1 MTKNTEDNSPL
12 PKDKN
17 IDSKIAALRVLKDK
31 ISKALDA
38 GEARALLEEYRQQVS
53 GIPSDLLPGGLDLSK
68 VEEACDKVIKNIQNQ
83 ANALYNQESSK
94 LVKADPEEIK
104 VAEDI
109 KNKISRNVK
118 LIRDHL
124 DNEEVKANTGLSAQI
139 LADAQAGKELSS
151 EKTDAWAKKFK
162 TQREGDRIAVLRSVE
177 HPTEEEKKAQK
188 EEEERLTH
196 KYGHDHPVVKKY
208 KEEWDERRNELT
220 FERGKLAY
228 RLETQHELMSDS
240 RSKNIVAESLSREGI
255 NIEAEKRRVEEY
267 LMKLGMDKKA
277 QSLSVSAKKIID
289 EDKALKNK
297 VDKIAGISDAQ
308 KTASSDSE
316 TKAPSPTPK
325 IMNPKSSAKGH

>member
-139 LADAQAGKELSS
+139 LASDGFLP
-151 EKTDAWAKKFK
+151 
-162 TQREGDRIAVLRSVE
+162 TQE
-177 HPTEEEKKAQK
+177 
-188 EEEERLTH
+188 
-196 KYGHDHPVVKKY
+196 
-208 KEEWDERRNELT
+208 
-220 FERGKLAY
+220 
-228 RLETQHELMSDS
+228 
-240 RSKNIVAESLSREGI
+240 
-255 NIEAEKRRVEEY
+255 
-267 LMKLGMDKKA
+267 
-277 QSLSVSAKKIID
+277 
-289 EDKALKNK
+289 
-297 VDKIAGISDAQ
+297 
-308 KTASSDSE
+308 
-316 TKAPSPTPK
+316 
-325 IMNPKSSAKGH
+325 